1 MLSLKYLKLEA
12 CAKNTSSLWYYACSS
27 NTQQVCN
34 MKFKTTLALLFL
46 SSSFAANADVDLSE
60 ADILGSWKIDAE
72 SIHRDASNAK
82 ELDTVWTF
90 KNDGTMEGVSS
101 DSQAHARVG
110 EFRATLN
117 YHIENGKMIK
127 QAAPGRSRNETC
139 TAIEKEGSKMVLK
152 CASVYFFMTKK

>member
-1 MLSLKYLKLEA
+1 M
-12 CAKNTSSLWYYACSS
+12 WYYAPSL
-27 NTQQVCN
+27 NIEQARN
-34 MKFKTTLALLFL
+34 MRFKTTLALLLL
-46 SSSFAANADVDLSE
+46 SSSFAANADVNLTE

-72 SIHRDASNAK
+72 SLHSDARDAK

-90 KNDGTMEGVSS
+90 KNDGTMEGVSN

-117 YHIENGKMIK
+117 YHIENGKMVK

-139 TAIEKEGSKMVLK
+139 TAVEKEGSKMILK

>member
-1 MLSLKYLKLEA
+1 MG
-12 CAKNTSSLWYYACSS
+12 
-27 NTQQVCN
+27 
-34 MKFKTTLALLFL
+34 FKSTLALLLL
-46 SSSFAANADVDLSE
+46 SSSFAANADVDLTE

-72 SIHRDASNAK
+72 SLHSDARDAK

-117 YHIENGKMIK
+117 YRIENGKMIK

-139 TAIEKEGSKMVLK
+139 VAIEKDGPKMVLK
-152 CASVYFFMTKK
+152 CSSVYFFMTKK

>member
-1 MLSLKYLKLEA
+1 MGIKS
-12 CAKNTSSLWYYACSS
+12 
-27 NTQQVCN
+27 
-34 MKFKTTLALLFL
+34 TLALLL
-46 SSSFAANADVDLSE
+46 LTSSFAVHADVDLTE

-72 SIHRDASNAK
+72 SLHSDARDAK
-82 ELDTVWTF
+82 KLETVWTF

-139 TAIEKEGSKMVLK
+139 VAIEKDGPKMVLK
-152 CASVYFFMTKK
+152 CSSVYFFMTKN

>member
-1 MLSLKYLKLEA
+1 MG
-12 CAKNTSSLWYYACSS
+12 
-27 NTQQVCN
+27 
-34 MKFKTTLALLFL
+34 FKSTLALLLL
-46 SSSFAANADVDLSE
+46 SFSFAANADVDLTE

-72 SIHRDASNAK
+72 SLHSDARDAK

-110 EFRATLN
+110 EFRATIN
-117 YHIENGKMIK
+117 YRIENGKMIK

-139 TAIEKEGSKMVLK
+139 VAIEKDGPKMVLK
-152 CASVYFFMTKK
+152 CSSVYFFMTKK

>member
-1 MLSLKYLKLEA
+1 MGI
-12 CAKNTSSLWYYACSS
+12 
-27 NTQQVCN
+27 
-34 MKFKTTLALLFL
+34 KTTLALLL
-46 SSSFAANADVDLSE
+46 LTSSFAAHADVDLTE

-72 SIHRDASNAK
+72 SLYSDARDAK
-82 ELDTVWTF
+82 KLETVWTF

-110 EFRATLN
+110 EFRATLK

-139 TAIEKEGSKMVLK
+139 VAIEKDGPKMVLK
-152 CASVYFFMTKK
+152 CSSVYFFMSKK